1 MAPSTPGRRRPVRP
15 VHRLGQQPVGGCGR
29 RAHHPH
35 AGVQGWHQ
43 DGGSAS
49 LSLSLPTVAV
59 GALSHRWLSSF
70 TDRADL
76 IQTVAPMEA
85 GSVAG
90 AIVVEGLLV
99 GLVSAD
105 ALKLVLGKI
114 LLVSAIRVFRGH

>member
-1 MAPSTPGRRRPVRP
+1 
-15 VHRLGQQPVGGCGR
+15 
-29 RAHHPH
+29 
-35 AGVQGWHQ
+35 
-43 DGGSAS
+43 
-49 LSLSLPTVAV
+49 VAV

-70 TDRADL
+70 TDRVDL

-105 ALKLVLGKI
+105 ALKLVLGEI